1 MGQWPGERDGG
12 GGDLADPDSG
22 GHWGPDHCDT
32 VADAVLPMNVLY
44 SAHHTWQAFSDGD
57 NEEGSI
63 CEDLIVVVIMDQLVA
78 DEPGEPGRGVAHC
91 AAGQGGTLTVWVV
104 NITGEAG
111 DPGRS

>member
-1 MGQWPGERDGG
+1 
-12 GGDLADPDSG
+12 
-22 GHWGPDHCDT
+22 
-32 VADAVLPMNVLY
+32 MNVLY

-78 DEPGEPGRGVAHC
+78 DEPGEPRRGVAHC

-104 NITGEAG
+104 NVTGEAG